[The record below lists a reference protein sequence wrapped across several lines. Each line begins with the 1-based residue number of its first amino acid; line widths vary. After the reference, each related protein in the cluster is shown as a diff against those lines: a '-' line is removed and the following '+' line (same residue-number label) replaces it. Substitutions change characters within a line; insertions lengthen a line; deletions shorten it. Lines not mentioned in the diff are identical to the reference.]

1 MNPRIVDQDIHRTD
15 PALDLR
21 HTPLNVR
28 TVRHI
33 KTTPVHN
40 ESFAAQ
46 RRHRLFQSSRIDVV
60 EQHFSP
66 GRTQAA
72 SERKSDALPRT
83 GDERTPSTQL
93 KKVAAPVRNG
103 RDRRRTGGSFVRHFG
118 DTVNHF

>member
-15 PALDLR
+15 HTLDLR
-21 HTPLNVR
+21 HTPRNVPA
-28 TVRHI
+28 VRHI
-33 KTTPVHN
+33 KTTPVHH

-46 RRHRLFQSSRIDVV
+46 RRHRLLQSGRIDVV

-83 GDERTPSTQL
+83 GDERTPSAQR
-93 KKVAAPVRNG
+93 KKVSAPVSNG
-103 RDRRRTGGSFVRHFG
+103 RDRRRTGGSFVGHFG